1 MATRRTTAKKD
12 TQQLSEKDSS
22 SVSDIS
28 PAVPVD
34 VIYKLLGFTIA
45 MFLSPLVVYFFSRD
59 LIFGGNATFAG
70 GAAAVAANVVL
81 VAYLIVAWKDDKE
94 EREHMTAGQIKK
106 TE

>member
-1 MATRRTTAKKD
+1 MSHPLFTC
-12 TQQLSEKDSS
+12 
-22 SVSDIS
+22 
-28 PAVPVD
+28 
-34 VIYKLLGFTIA
+34 LLLTDFINF
-45 MFLSPLVVYFFSRD
+45 M
-59 LIFGGNATFAG
+59 LIIRWTGNATFAG

>member
-1 MATRRTTAKKD
+1 M
-12 TQQLSEKDSS
+12 
-22 SVSDIS
+22 
-28 PAVPVD
+28 
-34 VIYKLLGFTIA
+34 
-45 MFLSPLVVYFFSRD
+45 
-59 LIFGGNATFAG
+59 LIIRWTGNATFAG